1 MVNLFAC
8 TEAYL
13 AAATTGLCRRE
24 QGQTMAE
31 YGVALAVITLAV
43 ITAIT
48 LLSGNVLNAITSVS
62 DILPGN

>member
-13 AAATTGLCRRE
+13 AAVTTGLRRRE

-62 DILPGN
+62 DILPAN